1 MKTNA
6 GIYLSIVALAG
17 ALTLTGCGKKAE
29 TKPQPKPDAGL
40 AERTGTKLDEVAK
53 KGAAKAEVVAEKTK
67 DVAEKAVEKTGNFL
81 EKVGGAVEQAG
92 EKIQK

>member
-29 TKPQPKPDAGL
+29 TKPQPKPDVGL

-53 KGAAKAEVVAEKTK
+53 KGAAKADVVAEKTK
-67 DVAEKAVEKTGNFL
+67 DLAEKAVEKTGSFV
-81 EKVGGAVEQAG
+81 EKVGDAVEKAG